1 MVNIND
7 KTQSKHLKL
16 REVHKDTRGTAALQ
30 WVIAVT
36 REERTAQMEVSDG
49 RRHLY
54 TCVTSL
60 ELFVPLIL
68 KVTLSTL
75 ILQYY

>member
-36 REERTAQMEVSDG
+36 RTAQMEVSDG
-49 RRHLY
+49 KRHLY
-54 TCVTSL
+54 TYVTSL